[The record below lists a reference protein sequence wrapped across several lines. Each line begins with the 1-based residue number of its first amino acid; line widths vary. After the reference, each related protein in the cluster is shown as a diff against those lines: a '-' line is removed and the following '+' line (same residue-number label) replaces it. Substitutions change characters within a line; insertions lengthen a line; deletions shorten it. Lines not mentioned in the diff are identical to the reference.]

1 MRGRLVPSLAQEFW
15 PSYHL
20 KLFVFLECE
29 RTAADHPSRFNSS
42 SQPDES
48 LIPLCRN
55 FIDVASYLS
64 KAILAQFP
72 NAIAPDAIGV
82 DQSSSLEGTQ
92 VLCDSLPRELGAIG

>member
-1 MRGRLVPSLAQEFW
+1 MPDHVHMPLSIPPKKRGQSGDRAYPEARPTLPVFPS
-15 PSYHL
+15 
-20 KLFVFLECE
+20 
-29 RTAADHPSRFNSS
+29 TFNSS
-42 SQPDES
+42 PKPGES

-82 DQSSSLEGTQ
+82 DQSSSLEGAQ

>member
-1 MRGRLVPSLAQEFW
+1 MICVFRG
-15 PSYHL
+15 
-20 KLFVFLECE
+20 E
-29 RTAADHPSRFNSS
+29 RTAEDHPSRFNSG